1 MNYTKTHMARQR
13 QHKNIDD
20 QHRLKES
27 DDHLKREKKKMITM
41 VTQEWSS
48 LYCSMPPHINIL

>member
-1 MNYTKTHMARQR
+1 MARQR

-27 DDHLKREKKKMITM
+27 DYHLKREKKKMITM
-41 VTQEWSS
+41 VTQE
-48 LYCSMPPHINIL
+48 